1 MKAGI
6 AWVALA
12 IFFTVCGGSAIAQ
25 PTVVKVVV
33 VTTFEDD
40 YDNPNATGL
49 SSGEAYLWIK
59 GMHLDHVLPLPAG
72 FRPLR
77 TNDRG
82 VLELMTGM
90 TTGKAAA
97 STMAL
102 GLDPRF
108 DLSKAYWILAGIAG
122 VDPERASLGR
132 AAWAEW
138 VVDGDIANAID
149 PREIPAGWPDGQI
162 PWDRTTPFD
171 PPAGN
176 IGEVYRLNA
185 ALVHWAFDL
194 TRNTPI
200 ADSAGIRTF
209 RAKFT
214 GYPQAQRPPF
224 VLLGDNLASA
234 TYWQGRL
241 DTLRARRWVKIFT
254 GGRGNFTTTSCEDSG
269 FMQAMTLLAKA
280 GKVDLRRVLVL
291 RTASDYCMPRPGVTA
306 AQSLVYDSDKAYMAD
321 QEAYQS
327 AYAVGSVVVNE
338 LVRGWPAYQ
347 DRVP

>member
-1 MKAGI
+1 MKAII
-6 AWVALA
+6 AWAIVV
-12 IFFTVCGGSAIAQ
+12 IFFSVPGGVARAQ
-25 PTVVKVVV
+25 PTAIKVVV

-40 YDNPNATGL
+40 YDDLSATGL

-59 GMHLDHVLPLPAG
+59 GMHLNHVLPLPAG
-72 FRPLR
+72 FRPVR
-77 TNDRG
+77 TNDQG

-122 VDPERASLGR
+122 VDPERASLGS

-138 VVDGDIANAID
+138 VVDGDISNQID

-176 IGEVYRLNA
+176 IGEVYHLNP

-200 ADSAGIRTF
+200 PDSAGMKNF
-209 RAKFT
+209 RAKFN
-214 GYPQAQRPPF
+214 GYPPAQKPPF
-224 VLLGDNLASA
+224 VLIGDNLASA

-241 DTLRARRWVKIFT
+241 DTQRARRWVKLFT
-254 GGRGNFTTTSCEDSG
+254 AGRGNFTTTSCEDSG

-321 QEAYQS
+321 KEASQS

-338 LVRGWPAYQ
+338 LVKDWPVYK